1 MPETPADQQ
10 PTRRLQAT
18 DAKPVMPARPTPGMQ
33 LIRRSPLPLPTKP
46 SLGFPS
52 SQMLMFGFLFGCMV
66 ALFLGAPDL
75 AAPLG
80 LGTAILFGA
89 VDI

>member
-1 MPETPADQQ
+1 MTLVPRAP
-10 PTRRLQAT
+10 
-18 DAKPVMPARPTPGMQ
+18 MPAPT
-33 LIRRSPLPLPTKP
+33 TP

-52 SQMLMFGFLFGCMV
+52 SQMLMFGFVFGALL

-89 VDI
+89 VDV